1 MNNIRH
7 PLGPEATIRPGILI
21 VEDEGIVAA
30 DLQDRVVSLG
40 YDVVGIAGT
49 GEAAVS
55 LAREQKPDA
64 ILMDILLRG
73 PMDGIEAA
81 KLIRE
86 SLHIPIVFL
95 TANSD
100 RETLERAKLAEPFG
114 FLLKPFVEQEIRTT
128 IEVALYK
135 HKMEEERRKLTEDLQ
150 AALAKVKQLSG
161 LLPICA
167 GCKKVRDDEGYWEQV
182 ETYIGAHSDIRF
194 THGLCPGCVET
205 LYPDI
210 SKEILAETKRSDGAK
225 SD

>member
-1 MNNIRH
+1 MKNIRH
-7 PLGPEATIRPGILI
+7 PLGNNSAIRPGILI

-49 GEAAVS
+49 GEAAVE
-55 LAREQKPDA
+55 LAREHEPDA
-64 ILMDILLRG
+64 ILMDILLKG

-81 KLIRE
+81 NLIRE

-128 IEVALYK
+128 LEVALYK
-135 HKMEEERRKLTEDLQ
+135 HKMEEERRKLTEELQ

-205 LYPDI
+205 LYPEI
-210 SKEILAETKRSDGAK
+210 SKEILAQTKRSDK
-225 SD
+225 SGSA

>member
-1 MNNIRH
+1 MKNIRH
-7 PLGPEATIRPGILI
+7 PLGNDAATRPGILI

-40 YDVVGIAGT
+40 YDVVGVAGT
-49 GEAAVS
+49 GEAAIE

-64 ILMDILLRG
+64 ILMDILLKG
-73 PMDGIEAA
+73 SMDGIEAA
-81 KLIRE
+81 NLIRKT
-86 SLHIPIVFL
+86 LHIPIVFL

-100 RETLERAKLAEPFG
+100 RDTLERAKLAEPFG

-128 IEVALYK
+128 LEVALYK
-135 HKMEEERRKLTEDLQ
+135 HKMEEERRKLTEELQ

-210 SKEILAETKRSDGAK
+210 SKEILAQTGHPDKSRSD
-225 SD
+225 